1 MENTLQ
7 TFSDFLL
14 VKKGIRMIT
23 IDGYHGATKRMIRQL
38 GTTKPI
44 PEQIYDYMAWFHRQ
58 NYSYSYIHNTT
69 LALEWYMNF
78 IGNPIK
84 LGRQKKPRTI
94 VKNTLTEA
102 EVTQLLMHCKN
113 IREKAIL
120 SLLAYSGMRNKE
132 LCSLKVNDV
141 DMGNN
146 TVRVLKG
153 KGVKDRLIYFSSDCT
168 RILLD
173 YLRLYP
179 RHEEDYLFTTLQ
191 RNEHYT
197 GFALRKLV
205 KVLTRRAG
213 FTKRIYPHLLR
224 HTLATRMI
232 HRGADI
238 WTVKNQLGHT
248 FIESTLIYLQSVAYG
263 TKTDYQKYCPSY
275 T

>member
-1 MENTLQ
+1 MESTLQ
-7 TFSDFLL
+7 EFSDFLL
-14 VKKGIRMIT
+14 VKKGIRQIT
-23 IDGYHGATKRMIRQL
+23 IDGYQGAAKRMMRRL
-38 GTTKPI
+38 GTRKPT

-58 NYSYSYIHNTT
+58 NYSYSHIHNTV

-94 VKNTLTEA
+94 VKNTLSEA
-102 EVTQLLMHCKN
+102 EVTRLLMHCKN

-120 SLLAYSGMRNKE
+120 SLLAYSGVRNRE

-168 RILLD
+168 RILLE
-173 YLRLYP
+173 YLRLYL
-179 RHEEDYLFTTLQ
+179 RSEEDYLFTTLQ
-191 RNEHYT
+191 RNECYT
-197 GFALRKLV
+197 GYALRKLV
-205 KVLTRRAG
+205 KVVTRRAG
-213 FTKRIYPHLLR
+213 FTRRIYPHLLR
-224 HTLATRMI
+224 HTLATNMM

-238 WTVKNQLGHT
+238 WTVKNQLGHV
-248 FIESTLIYLQSVAYG
+248 FVESTMIYLQSMPYG
-263 TKTDYQKYCPSY
+263 TQTDYSKYAPSY
-275 T
+275 L